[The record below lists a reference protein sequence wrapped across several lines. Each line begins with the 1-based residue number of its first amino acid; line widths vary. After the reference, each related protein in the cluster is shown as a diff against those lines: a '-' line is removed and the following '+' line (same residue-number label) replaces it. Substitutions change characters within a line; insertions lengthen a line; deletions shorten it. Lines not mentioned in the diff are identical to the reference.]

1 MVCVCVCVCG
11 LLTYGVPPID
21 DSSNLKGTS
30 YAASVPHLGW
40 ELSAGRILYRSIG
53 PVWLGLHVGS
63 GNCQFLLSTVDLGR
77 IYQVNPSQFDTIGD
91 CTLAVR
97 KRARAASSAVSDRIE
112 IVLGHLV
119 SVGQH
124 HPHKQR
130 EKTLLRPED
139 HESVNSTGQAG
150 YCERSGSS
158 ALWVFTP
165 PTSGLLA
172 SHGSR
177 AFVTRGAGSS
187 YKVQRAP
194 PHQHY

>member
-139 HESVNSTGQAG
+139 HESVNSTDQVGG
-150 YCERSGSS
+150 GLPSG
-158 ALWVFTP
+158 
-165 PTSGLLA
+165 
-172 SHGSR
+172 HG
-177 AFVTRGAGSS
+177 
-187 YKVQRAP
+187 
-194 PHQHY
+194 